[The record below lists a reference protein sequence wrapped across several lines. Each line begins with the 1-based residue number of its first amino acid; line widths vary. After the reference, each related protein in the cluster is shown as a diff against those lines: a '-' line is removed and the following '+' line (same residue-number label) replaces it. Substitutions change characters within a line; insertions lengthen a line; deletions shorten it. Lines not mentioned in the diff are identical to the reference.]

1 MSFTETLNLIIKST
15 AGNLST
21 PFSLGTGYKF
31 HYLKKKYNL
40 SYSQNININ
49 LYFSIFTNLIFVFFL
64 LIISF
69 SEYIQGNPIFG
80 NLVFFWL
87 LILVLGLMLFY
98 LLSIEYEFGR
108 LKFLNSYSLLSLNLS
123 LSNII
128 NMTIFTFLL
137 ISINIITHLYLFK
150 LIDIQI
156 SIVQIFS
163 FVCISGLANIIK
175 LTPGNFGIN
184 ETVLIIANLYHGLTP
199 VEVVVVSLIIRFFAW
214 FNILIFYFI
223 LNIQKFNSKNG
234 E

>member
-1 MSFTETLNLIIKST
+1 MSFTETLKLIINST

-49 LYFSIFTNLIFVFFL
+49 LYFSIFTNLIYVFFL

-69 SEYIQGNPIFG
+69 LEYIQGKLILS
-80 NLVFFWL
+80 NLVLFWF
-87 LILVLGLMLFY
+87 LIFALGLLLFY

-108 LKFLNSYSLLSLNLS
+108 LKFLNSYSLLSLNLP

-137 ISINIITHLYLFK
+137 ISVNGISHVYLFR

-175 LTPGNFGIN
+175 FTPGNFGIN
-184 ETVLIIANLYHGLTP
+184 ETVLIVTNLYHGLTP
-199 VEVVVVSLIIRFFAW
+199 LEVIVVSLIFRFFAW

-223 LNIQKFNSKNG
+223 LNIQKSNSKNG

>member
-69 SEYIQGNPIFG
+69 SEYIQGKPIFG

-98 LLSIEYEFGR
+98 LLSIEYKFNR

-137 ISINIITHLYLFK
+137 ISINGITHLYLFK

-175 LTPGNFGIN
+175 FTPGNFGIN

-199 VEVVVVSLIIRFFAW
+199 LEVVVVSLIIRFFAW